1 MGSYEEPGADII
13 DIQSDAEKI
22 ELSKDTVESLK
33 TEPSSFSSLL
43 LWNEHGLKRFE
54 AVTYAQE
61 YYLTNCEIELLKLHS
76 HEIADKIEPGSII
89 VELGSGCLRKTKILL
104 QALDDAKKPVDYFAL
119 DLSRAELERTL
130 KDVAL
135 GAFEHVRCHG
145 LLGTYDDGLVWLQ
158 QHDIASR
165 PRVVLSLGST
175 LGSFTRPEAAE
186 FLRGFATAID
196 HAVNGAIRSEPLMI
210 IGVDG
215 CKSAERVWP
224 AYNDTD
230 ARNDRFIR
238 NALDHANQILGK
250 DIFHQDEWDRRGEWN
265 EERGRHEQY
274 LVPRKDIWF
283 EGRCLKAG
291 EKIFVVA
298 SHKYD
303 DTDREEL
310 WKGAGLRLVD
320 GWQVPETKYGKPRS
334 CSRDDTLTSIQGY
347 IFCQREGQVLV
358 DTQTKEHHTLA
369 GPQHVSGYVAL
380 CMCVAE
386 T

>member
-1 MGSYEEPGADII
+1 MGSYEAPCAGII
-13 DIQSDAEKI
+13 DIQSDAAKN

-33 TEPSSFSSLL
+33 REPSSFSSLL
-43 LWNEHGLKRFE
+43 LWNEHGLKPFE
-54 AVTYAQE
+54 AVTYAPE
-61 YYLTNCEIELLKLHS
+61 YYLTNCEIELLQRHS
-76 HEIADKIEPGSII
+76 RKIADRVEPGSVI

-130 KDVAL
+130 RAVSL
-135 GAFEHVRCHG
+135 GTFDHVRCHG
-145 LLGTYDDGLVWLQ
+145 LLGTYNDGLVWLQ
-158 QHDIASR
+158 QYNIASR

-175 LGSFTRPEAAE
+175 LGSFTRPEAAK
-186 FLRGFATAID
+186 FLRGFATAVD

-215 CKSAERVWP
+215 CKRAERVWP

-230 ARNDRFIR
+230 ARNDQFIR

-250 DIFHQDEWDRRGEWN
+250 DIFHQDEWDRQGEWN
-265 EERGRHEQY
+265 EELGRHEQF
-274 LVPRKDIWF
+274 LVPRADIWF

-303 DTDREEL
+303 DKSRE
-310 WKGAGLRLVD
+310 
-320 GWQVPETKYGKPRS
+320 
-334 CSRDDTLTSIQGY
+334 TL
-347 IFCQREGQVLV
+347 EGCW
-358 DTQTKEHHTLA
+358 
-369 GPQHVSGYVAL
+369 P
-380 CMCVAE
+380 
-386 T
+386 